1 MKSALKLAL
10 EALDLAAECGGELDL
25 DTYVEAKQ
33 KLQAMVDDIVMYD
46 RKLDSD
52 ERVPQGDDYN
62 ELLSLL
68 DLATP
73 DSQAAASPAVV
84 TAR

>member
-10 EALDLAAECGGELDL
+10 EALNLAVECGGGLDI

-33 KLQAMVDDIVMYD
+33 KLQAMVDNIVRYD

-73 DSQAAASPAVV
+73 DSQAAAAPAVV
-84 TAR
+84 AA

>member
-10 EALDLAAECGGELDL
+10 EALNLAAECGGELDL
-25 DTYVEAKQ
+25 DTYEEAKR
-33 KLQAMVDDIVMYD
+33 KLQAMVDDIVKYD

-68 DLATP
+68 DLATA
-73 DSQAAASPAVV
+73 DSQAAVAPAVV
-84 TAR
+84 TGR